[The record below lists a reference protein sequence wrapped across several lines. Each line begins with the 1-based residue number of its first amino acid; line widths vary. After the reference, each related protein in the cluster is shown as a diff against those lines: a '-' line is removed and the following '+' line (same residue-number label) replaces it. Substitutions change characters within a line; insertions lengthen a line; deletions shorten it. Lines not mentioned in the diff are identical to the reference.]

1 MYEYFMEWQKWFK
14 ALENKRLRNKKNEDA
29 KQPVSIAKT
38 DHIRV
43 PNGPYGQHELP
54 MVVFKT
60 IFVNIC

>member
-1 MYEYFMEWQKWFK
+1 LYEYFIGRPKWFK
-14 ALENKRLRNKKNEDA
+14 ALEYSRLRNKKNEGA

-43 PNGPYGQHELP
+43 PNGPYGQPELP
-54 MVVFKT
+54 LVVFKT

>member
-1 MYEYFMEWQKWFK
+1 MEWQKWFK